1 MSMLDVEIV
10 NRLDE
15 VQKREVARLFYQAF
29 ALKFN
34 ALWIF
39 TRNEKQVVEVLCRS
53 LRYDNGL
60 YAVREGRVIGFI
72 GLEKGEGF
80 FAKLGYGALRHSFG
94 LAGGAWRYAAY
105 GLYRMFHGGVP
116 KDSIH
121 IDPLVVSSEARGL
134 GIGTR
139 LLEAAFAITRQA
151 NRSKMLLEVVDTNP
165 QAKKL
170 YERLGFRTFKVQ
182 NTRLFTAKAG
192 FAKVLHMEKLL
203 D

>member
-1 MSMLDVEIV
+1 MSTIEVEIV

-15 VQKREVARLFYQAF
+15 AQKLEVARLFYQGF
-29 ALKFN
+29 TLKFN
-34 ALWIF
+34 ALWLF
-39 TRNEKQVVEVLCRS
+39 TRNEQQAVEVLCRS
-53 LRYDNGL
+53 LRYDDGL
-60 YAVREGRVIGFI
+60 YAVREGRVMGFI
-72 GLEKGEGF
+72 GLEKGHGF
-80 FAKLGYGALRHSFG
+80 FATMGYEALRHTFG
-94 LAGGAWRYAAY
+94 IAGGAWRYAAY
-105 GLYRMFHGGVP
+105 GIFRMFHSGVP

-139 LLEAAFAITRQA
+139 LLEAAFALTRQA

-182 NTRLFTAKAG
+182 NTRLFTEQAG